1 MFFLKR
7 TQLKDLSDEKLISL
21 YKESKD
27 TRYVGEL
34 FERYT
39 RVLFLVGMKYL
50 KDEEEARDAVMHLFE
65 KLMRDLLTYEVQAFK
80 YWVHTV
86 ARNYCLGV
94 AAGKKREA
102 GKVNA
107 FVEETNSLME
117 LEENAPLFSE
127 GEVSEA
133 ILARLPEAI
142 ASLGEEQRVCI
153 DLFYLQGFSYVE
165 VADKTGYPLNKVKS
179 YLQNGKRNLK
189 IRLES
194 MLTERP

>member
-7 TQLKDLSDEKLISL
+7 TSLKELSDEKLISL

-65 KLMRDLLTYEVQAFK
+65 KLMRDLQTYEVQSFK
-80 YWVHTV
+80 HWVHTV
-86 ARNYCLGV
+86 ARNHCLGV

-102 GKVNA
+102 TKNTA
-107 FVEETNSLME
+107 FADDHQSLME
-117 LEENAPLFSE
+117 LEENASLFEE

-133 ILARLPEAI
+133 MLARLPEALS
-142 ASLGEEQRVCI
+142 SLGEEQRICI
-153 DLFYLQGFSYVE
+153 DLFYLQGLSYAE
-165 VADKTGYPLNKVKS
+165 VSERTGYAQNKVKS
-179 YLQNGKRNLK
+179 YIQNGKRNLK
-189 IRLES
+189 LRLEA
-194 MLTERP
+194 MFPHHP